1 MKVFISG
8 ASGLVGG
15 NCYRFFKEKG
25 WTVIGSHFSYPL
37 SHTVY
42 FDSLHPEN
50 PESFDIQKFQPDV
63 ILHCGALTH
72 VDYCEDNIEESYQK
86 TVKSTEN
93 LALIAKKCNAQFIFI
108 STDYVFDGENGPY
121 AENATT
127 NPLSVYGKHKLDAEN
142 IVKSIL
148 NNFLIIRITNVY
160 GDEVRGKNFISRILQ
175 QCKDLRSISLKLPVD
190 QFASPI
196 NAWDIA
202 RALFLLIQ
210 DNKKGLYHFASTDYL
225 NRVSLALKVLSYY
238 PEASY
243 SLQTLTTKELQ
254 QAAPRPLLG
263 GLIPYRFLKEYP
275 DFQFSNVDNYLIAKK
290 EKKN

>member
-25 WTVIGSHFSYPL
+25 WEVIGSHFSYPL

-50 PESFDIQKFQPDV
+50 PDSFDIQKFQPDV
-63 ILHCGALTH
+63 IVHCGALTH
-72 VDYCEDNIEESYQK
+72 VDYCEDHVEESYQK

-93 LALIAKKCNAQFIFI
+93 LALIAKECNAQFIFI

-121 AENATT
+121 AENAAT
-127 NPLSVYGKHKLDAEN
+127 NPLSVYGKHKLEAEDR
-142 IVKSIL
+142 VKSIVDK
-148 NNFLIIRITNVY
+148 FLIIRITNVY
-160 GDEVRGKNFISRILQ
+160 GDEVRGKNFIARIVQ
-175 QCKDLRSISLKLPVD
+175 QCKEQQPITLKLPVD

-202 RALFLLIQ
+202 RALFLLIR

-243 SLQTLTTKELQ
+243 NLQTFTTKELQ
-254 QAAPRPLLG
+254 QAASRPLLG
-263 GLIPYRFLKEYP
+263 GLIPYRFLHEYP
-275 DFQFSNVDNYLIAKK
+275 DFEFSNVDHYLMTKK
-290 EKKN
+290 E